1 MIGRMPA
8 NVTLALGGDSLT
20 TDMEAR
26 EELKVCCDVLLEN
39 PNCRRIVEERAGYTD
54 RIPLSISH

>member
-1 MIGRMPA
+1 MPA